1 MIKITNGLNTLEV
14 TPGAFKDIFSAQGYT
29 PVQEMPIE
37 QTGVSVE
44 QPQPS
49 EVKLPE
55 ATPEST
61 TASISEQETDLPTP
75 EETSEEENLSEIPI
89 SEMTNKQLK
98 EYAEQLGVNI
108 EGITSRKAVMNK
120 IRSAL

>member
-1 MIKITNGLNTLEV
+1 MIKITNGLTTLEV

-37 QTGVSVE
+37 QTGVPVE

-49 EVKLPE
+49 EDKLPE
-55 ATPEST
+55 VTPEST
-61 TASISEQETDLPTP
+61 TASISEQETDPSEL
-75 EETSEEENLSEIPI
+75 EEISGEENLSEIPI

-98 EYAEQLGVNI
+98 EYAEQLGVDL

-120 IRSAL
+120 IRSVL

>member
-29 PVQEMPIE
+29 PVQEMSVKA
-37 QTGVSVE
+37 TGVPVE

-55 ATPEST
+55 VTPENAA
-61 TASISEQETDLPTP
+61 ASISEQETDHPTP
-75 EETSEEENLSEIPI
+75 EEISGEENLSEIPI

-98 EYAEQLGVNI
+98 EYAEQLGVDL

-120 IRSAL
+120 IRLAL